1 MKNPFTWVEIYVDD
15 LARAQQFYETILNIK
30 MIPMETPGGFGD
42 LQMVSFPWAEGQA
55 NISGALCKTGSMK
68 PGAGGSLLYFAC
80 DDCGIELSRVEAA
93 GGKIIQA
100 KYPIGPHGFCAI
112 AEDPEGNV
120 IGFHSVS

>member
-15 LARAQQFYETILNIK
+15 LARAQQFYETVLDIS

-55 NISGALCKTGSMK
+55 NISGALCKTSSMK

-80 DDCGIELSRVEAA
+80 DDCGVELSRVEAA
-93 GGKIIQA
+93 GGKVIQA

-112 AEDPEGNV
+112 AEDTEGNV